1 MARFR
6 GNYRHKSIVA
16 PLQAAQDKAKAAQD
30 KAIQKKINEAILN
43 PKDPRFLT
51 KAGKNLRLKLAR
63 ELGHVSALK
72 YTTMIKEKFDELGVS
87 YLPFMLEYIET
98 EKKVNVFGGKIKVPK
113 HNFTLSIDHT
123 FVRSVN
129 SRKISFHTWLIR
141 KNPEL
146 GRRYHR
152 EVIKGLS
159 ANEKYKSTPQ
169 WGRGGKL
176 WKQFQRE
183 GPEEDREISQMDHVA
198 EAKPRKGYVNGKF
211 VIASMSSQKHVN
223 DTTYKKQPIPPS
235 HHMKPN
241 QIHGAGDRMN
251 VATHEIDKFI
261 ENEQYIF
268 GGNLNKFLTSKKGT
282 AEYKIINDILSD
294 VLGQFKADL
303 EALSKTFVEKDYEK
317 LANVEGIEKNKKGIA
332 PKFKQDTKTKS
343 KWKVKPK
350 FPNIESILWWFL
362 NDQGGMA
369 SSTKLEQYNN
379 LKTVKAKSNWID
391 RSIFLIA
398 NGVYAKKLGH
408 KRGLT
413 PTGRQKKF
421 GKAARITH
429 AQKFKRDSEDAK
441 RVALKP
447 YTERVRKYSDWRKIT
462 STAARGMKK
471 RKNNPS
477 SRKDNRKDNR

>member
-1 MARFR
+1 MARK
-6 GNYRHKSIVA
+6 YKSILPA
-16 PLQAAQDKAKAAQD
+16 IKRGAAKLQASQDKI
-30 KAIQKKINEAILN
+30 IQNRINSQFLN
-43 PKDPRFLT
+43 PKDSRFLT
-51 KAGKNLRLKLAR
+51 KAGKELRLKLVR

-98 EKKVNVFGGKIKVPK
+98 EKKQQTTSGKMIKIPK
-113 HNFTLSIDHT
+113 HNFTLGIDNT

-129 SRKISFHTWLIR
+129 SRKISYHTWLIR

-146 GRRYHR
+146 GRRYYR

-169 WGRGGKL
+169 WGVGGRL
-176 WKQFQRE
+176 WKQYQKE
-183 GPEEDREISQMDHVA
+183 VPDEDKTIQQIDYKASA
-198 EAKPRKGYVNGKF
+198 TPRKGYISGKF
-211 VIASMSSQKHVN
+211 VIASMSSQRHIN
-223 DTTYKKQPIPPS
+223 NTTYKKQPISPS

-241 QIHGAGDRMN
+241 QIHEAGDRMK

-268 GGNLNKFLTSKKGT
+268 GGNLNKFLTSKLGT
-282 AEYKIINDILSD
+282 TEYKIINDILSD

-303 EALSKTFVEKDYEK
+303 EVLSKTFVENDYKE

-362 NDQGGMA
+362 NDKDGMA
-369 SSTKLEQYNN
+369 SSTKLQHYST
-379 LKTVKAKSNWID
+379 LKTIKAKANWID
-391 RSIFLIA
+391 RSVFLIA
-398 NGVYAKKLGH
+398 NGVYARKLGH
-408 KRGLT
+408 VRK
-413 PTGRQKKF
+413 QKISTRRHALY
-421 GKAARITH
+421 GKAATMKKARRYK
-429 AQKFKRDSEDAK
+429 KFSED
-441 RVALKP
+441 RVKN
-447 YTERVRKYSDWRKIT
+447 TERTRNLADWRKIT
-462 STAARGMKK
+462 STAARSLAQSN
-471 RKNNPS
+471 RKNNPTS
-477 SRKDNRKDNR
+477 RKDKRKDNR

>member
-1 MARFR
+1 MAR
-6 GNYRHKSIVA
+6 YKSILPSIKKGA
-16 PLQAAQDKAKAAQD
+16 AKLQAEQD
-30 KAIQKKINEAILN
+30 KAIQRKINN
-43 PKDPRFLT
+43 TFFDPKDPRFLT
-51 KAGKNLRLKLAR
+51 KAGKDLRLKLAR
-63 ELGHVSALK
+63 ELGHVSAFK
-72 YTTMIKEKFDELGVS
+72 YTKMIKEKFDELGVS

-113 HNFTLSIDHT
+113 HNFTLAIDNT

-141 KNPEL
+141 LDPEL

-169 WGRGGKL
+169 WGTGGRL
-176 WKQFQRE
+176 WKRFQKE
-183 GPEEDREISQMDHVA
+183 VPAEDREIEQMNHKA
-198 EAKPRKGYVNGKF
+198 EAKPRKNTISGKF
-211 VIASMSSQKHVN
+211 VIASMSSQRHVK
-223 DTTYKKQPIPPS
+223 DTRFHGRGNLSKQPFQHHPS
-235 HHMKPN
+235 PYK
-241 QIHGAGDRMN
+241 AGDRMK

-268 GGNLNKFLTSKKGT
+268 GGNLNKFLTSKLGT

-294 VLGQFKADL
+294 VLGQFKSDL
-303 EALSKTFVEKDYEK
+303 EALSKTFVENEYKE

-332 PKFKQDTKTKS
+332 PKFQQDTKTKS

-362 NDQGGMA
+362 NDKGGMA
-369 SSTKLEQYNN
+369 SSTKLEQYSN

-408 KRGLT
+408 ERGLT

-421 GKAARITH
+421 GKASTMKH
-429 AQKFKRDSEDAK
+429 AQNYKRHSED
-441 RVALKP
+441 RVKNS
-447 YTERVRKYSDWRKIT
+447 ERTRNLADWRKIT

-471 RKNNPS
+471 RKNDPS